1 MSFILL
7 LLIVCFP
14 SRNPLVVIT
23 ERLIT
28 NTGIFEIPANSSE
41 VSTHILLDYSPYYSQ
56 LVTIIERKYDFCKL
70 FYLFKGFLIEQTLVV
85 ALLLCFTATA
95 FSVQCE
101 VPDMSVY
108 SPQVVFTCSFSEAV
122 SIKKLELVFVP
133 NFVSISPM
141 DGASE
146 QFSITVNVVDN
157 TKGEITLLLAEGA
170 FTNGESVNEEYSATV
185 ACLSLDC
192 N

>member
-1 MSFILL
+1 
-7 LLIVCFP
+7 
-14 SRNPLVVIT
+14 
-23 ERLIT
+23 
-28 NTGIFEIPANSSE
+28 
-41 VSTHILLDYSPYYSQ
+41 
-56 LVTIIERKYDFCKL
+56 
-70 FYLFKGFLIEQTLVV
+70 
-85 ALLLCFTATA
+85 
-95 FSVQCE
+95 
-101 VPDMSVY
+101 MSVY

-170 FTNGESVNEEYSATV
+170 FTNGEAVNEEYSATV

-192 N
+192 S